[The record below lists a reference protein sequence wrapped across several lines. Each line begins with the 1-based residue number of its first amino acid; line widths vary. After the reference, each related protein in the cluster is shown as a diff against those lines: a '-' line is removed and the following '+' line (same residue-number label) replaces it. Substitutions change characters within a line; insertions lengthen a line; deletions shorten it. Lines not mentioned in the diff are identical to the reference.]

1 VSAAL
6 AAVKET
12 VQIPWKNVKAKVE
25 TSATASSPSRR
36 APDPNLNDLEE
47 GRRSQDQLLKERMKP
62 VTPAVEAKMKSQP
75 QCPSTCGE
83 AEEIDEESS
92 SLSHDVLAQDVQDLQ
107 AAQTEVLNSVPLDC
121 LPSAS
126 EVTTGAA
133 HGVTESPEEVDSWR
147 EAPPLPPR
155 RILRPV
161 HFETAM
167 KEITPSSSEEGNL
180 PELRKVRQAS
190 SNMCWVE

>member
-1 VSAAL
+1 
-6 AAVKET
+6 VKET

-25 TSATASSPSRR
+25 TSAAASNPSRR
-36 APDPNLNDLEE
+36 APDPNLNELEE
-47 GRRSQDQLLKERMKP
+47 GRRSQDQLLKKRLKP
-62 VTPAVEAKMKSQP
+62 VTSAVEAKMGLSPSP
-75 QCPSTCGE
+75 QCPSTSAD

-107 AAQTEVLNSVPLDC
+107 AAQTEVLNSVSLEC

-155 RILRPV
+155 RILRAV

-180 PELRKVRQAS
+180 PELRKVRKAS
-190 SNMCWVE
+190 SNMSCIELTH